1 MNRCDE
7 CRRSSAPCA
16 ACEEAAELLAR
27 AVWEAYCKSGR
38 KPNHVPERPDILYA
52 EAWTGWRDWLTW
64 AGIEDQPSG
73 APPPQVPDERR
84 APAVE
89 AVVPLAESLDGGEA
103 SSLSPA
109 ARRGASG

>member
-1 MNRCDE
+1 M
-7 CRRSSAPCA
+7 
-16 ACEEAAELLAR
+16 AR